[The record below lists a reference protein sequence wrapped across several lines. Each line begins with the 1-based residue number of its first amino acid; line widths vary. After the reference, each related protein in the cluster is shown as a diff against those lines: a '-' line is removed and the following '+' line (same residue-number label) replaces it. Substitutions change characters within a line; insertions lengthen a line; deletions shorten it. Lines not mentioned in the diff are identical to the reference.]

1 MNNLPKRKPNRLK
14 GYDYSQDG
22 AYFITI
28 CAKDK
33 KCRFGRIE
41 FDSVGAD
48 IIRPLLSKTGVI
60 AKQGIENIAQIY
72 SNV

>member
-33 KCRFGRIE
+33 KCRFGRIVGDAV
-41 FDSVGAD
+41 DSVPYG
-48 IIRPLLSKTGVI
+48 
-60 AKQGIENIAQIY
+60 
-72 SNV
+72 